1 VRGLW
6 ETPRP
11 KSVHQQH
18 SDEGKKEAQKPKQG
32 AGVSE
37 TPVKIPK
44 RGQQEHR
51 EDDCGGVVVIWHLSG
66 KFPKVAVPRPY
77 RHSFKKNE
85 VVLLDAMA
93 GQSRFE

>member
-1 VRGLW
+1 
-6 ETPRP
+6 
-11 KSVHQQH
+11 
-18 SDEGKKEAQKPKQG
+18 
-32 AGVSE
+32 
-37 TPVKIPK
+37 
-44 RGQQEHR
+44 
-51 EDDCGGVVVIWHLSG
+51 VVVIWHLSG